1 MTSSWR
7 QSSMTSRTALVCELR
22 LQRSAARRLRRHHV
36 NLLRLLVV
44 TRQRMRDTWPATWH
58 PAVGRR
64 LAPPSGRLTV
74 GGGVCT
80 NNICQLIYVRK
91 TGVLYHT
98 NVTPSSYAHLRWNIG
113 LPFRNQ
119 PACHLLLACVVTA
132 ECRVSR
138 IICSASRHIL
148 RIPESGVVRRALV
161 ALTEGGTVYPEGG
174 AIYPEG
180 GAIYPEGGATY
191 LERGRGHLA
200 RGRGHL
206 HWGRSH
212 LPWGRGHLPRGWGHL
227 APGRGHLPWG
237 RGHLPWGRGHLPW
250 GRGHIP
256 WGRGHLP
263 RGQPLC
269 TGRRSMWRR

>member
-36 NLLRLLVV
+36 NLLRLFVV

-74 GGGVCT
+74 GGGICT
-80 NNICQLIYVRK
+80 NNICQLIYLRK

-138 IICSASRHIL
+138 IICSASRHL
-148 RIPESGVVRRALV
+148 PWGWHRLPW
-161 ALTEGGTVYPEGG
+161 
-174 AIYPEG
+174 
-180 GAIYPEGGATY
+180 
-191 LERGRGHLA
+191 GRGHLP
-200 RGRGHL
+200 
-206 HWGRSH
+206 WGRSH
-212 LPWGRGHLPRGWGHL
+212 LPWGRGHLPRARAGPPSPRAGPPSPRAGPPTL
-227 APGRGHLPWG
+227 RAEPPTPRVGPPSPRAGPPSPRAGPPTLRPGP
-237 RGHLPWGRGHLPW
+237 PT
-250 GRGHIP
+250 
-256 WGRGHLP
+256 P
-263 RGQPLC
+263 RAGPH
-269 TGRRSMWRR
+269 TPRAGPPTPRAASMNW